1 MNTPISTRTRLRRS
15 QFSRAVQYRPSRAE
29 QWWEIITG
37 TMRHPVAIARV
48 LWADVAERWELF
60 AARHPVLA
68 WLVYLAIVA
77 AEINFIIILAMH
89 RGTM

>member
-1 MNTPISTRTRLRRS
+1 MNTPLSTRTRLRQS
-15 QFSRAVQYRPSRAE
+15 QFSRAVQYRPSRLELWMDIAA
-29 QWWEIITG
+29 G
-37 TMRHPVAIARV
+37 TIRHPFAVARV
-48 LWADVAERWELF
+48 LWAEVAERWELF

>member
-1 MNTPISTRTRLRRS
+1 MNTPFSTRTRLRQS
-15 QFSRAVQYRPSRAE
+15 QFSRAVQYSPSRAE
-29 QWWEIITG
+29 QWAEIITG
-37 TMRHPVAIARV
+37 TIRHPVAVARV
-48 LWADVAERWELF
+48 LWAWAVWRWKEF
-60 AARHPVLA
+60 EARHPVLA